1 MTLHLIDDKTA
12 PKSQRF
18 RWQLKS
24 RNGKIVSASSEGF
37 SSAEECEQ
45 NVLRTFE
52 GLDECTHYVGSY
64 LCAKFTKP
72 RARTRKVKP

>member
-12 PKSQRF
+12 PKTQRF
-18 RWQLKS
+18 RWQLKG
-24 RNGKIVSASSEGF
+24 RNGKIVAASSEGF
-37 SSAEECEQ
+37 STAEGCEE
-45 NVLRTFE
+45 NVVRTYE

-72 RARTRKVKP
+72 RARKVKP